1 MGDRFK
7 LEDLEKTSLKGNLL
21 TDAEK
26 LSTVTKEKKK
36 KQGRRNNMERS
47 NSIERYSKGESI
59 NLMMDWMWD

>member
-1 MGDRFK
+1 MGDGFQ

-26 LSTVTKEKKK
+26 LSTVTKEKRKN
-36 KQGRRNNMERS
+36 QGRRNNMERS

-59 NLMMDWMWD
+59 NLMMDWM

>member
-1 MGDRFK
+1 MGDGFK

-36 KQGRRNNMERS
+36 NQGRRNNMERS

>member
-26 LSTVTKEKKK
+26 LGTVTKGKKNN
-36 KQGRRNNMERS
+36 QGRRNNVERS